1 MGRRV
6 RPAPRPSPNSPQGV
20 PPSTLA
26 AQILRNRT
34 DAATQRDGP
43 HNENFD
49 RLLEDFLADPVVE
62 TGDAKVEENAK
73 FVTFLLEAASD
84 YRAKNEP
91 FAPGRLNQK
100 AVDCLRA
107 VQLTVERHPEVVL
120 FNGTDCS
127 DHGSKPPLL
136 LWIIAQLLS
145 IGAKESF
152 NVLWTELG
160 SALRSIAESIASK
173 LVTTATSSRLPFLL
187 KSIADGKWWFNS

>member
-1 MGRRV
+1 MARRA
-6 RPAPRPSPNSPQGV
+6 RSARRRSSSSQRGV

-34 DAATQRDGP
+34 DAASQRDGS

-62 TGDAKVEENAK
+62 TGDGKIEENAK

-127 DHGSKPPLL
+127 DRGSKPPLL
-136 LWIIAQLLS
+136 LWIITQLLS

-160 SALRSIAESIASK
+160 GTLRSIAQSIASK
-173 LVTTATSSRLPFLL
+173 LATAGTSLRLSFLL
-187 KSIADGKWWFNS
+187 RSIADSKR

>member
-1 MGRRV
+1 MARRA
-6 RPAPRPSPNSPQGV
+6 RPARRRSSSSQRGV

-34 DAATQRDGP
+34 DAASQKDGA

-62 TGDAKVEENAK
+62 TGDDKIEENAK
-73 FVTFLLEAASD
+73 FVTFLLDAASD

-107 VQLTVERHPEVVL
+107 VQLTIERHPEVVL

-127 DHGSKPPLL
+127 DRGSKPPLL
-136 LWIIAQLLS
+136 LWIVAQLLS

-152 NVLWTELG
+152 NLLWTELG
-160 SALRSIAESIASK
+160 STLRGITVSIGAKLATASTSLKLSYLLRSIAES
-173 LVTTATSSRLPFLL
+173 
-187 KSIADGKWWFNS
+187 KW